1 MRLLDLFCGSGGAA
15 RGYELA
21 GFDFII
27 GVDSEPILN
36 YPYHF
41 IQADAIEY
49 LEECDITSFDL
60 IHASPPCQQHSLAT
74 RSQNRDNHDCYIKE
88 LREFFDQ
95 NNCYYVI
102 ENVRDAP
109 LIDPIILEG
118 NMFNLPIVRRRLF
131 EVNWQCSQPELRKYK
146 DYISRYVTLA
156 GNGGTASS
164 YKLYNYQLA
173 TGIWWMNRAQIIQ
186 AIPPKYTQYIGEKF
200 LQFKE
205 NVNGSARGLG

>member
-1 MRLLDLFCGSGGAA
+1 MG
-15 RGYELA
+15 ELA
-21 GFDFII
+21 GFFICA
-27 GVDSEPILN
+27 ILN
-36 YPYHF
+36 
-41 IQADAIEY
+41 
-49 LEECDITSFDL
+49 
-60 IHASPPCQQHSLAT
+60 
-74 RSQNRDNHDCYIKE
+74 DCYIKE